1 MINFIGNISWAN
13 NVSFLILKFSVYGAL
28 IGKQKGRNIEIMN
41 SFELLFTCIGDDV
54 IIDRDYYNTKEE
66 QFKLVFSE
74 MDFLG
79 WYTTGDMPNERD
91 IRVHKQL
98 CEINESPVLLKLDP
112 RPKNTEA
119 SLLKHVSMKEFFSY

>member
-1 MINFIGNISWAN
+1 
-13 NVSFLILKFSVYGAL
+13 
-28 IGKQKGRNIEIMN
+28 MN

-54 IIDRDYYNTKEE
+54 IIDRVYYNTKEE
-66 QFKLVFSE
+66 QFKVVFSE

-119 SLLKHVSMKEFFSY
+119 SSLKYISIRRTFALLNVKCI

>member
-1 MINFIGNISWAN
+1 
-13 NVSFLILKFSVYGAL
+13 
-28 IGKQKGRNIEIMN
+28 MN

-66 QFKLVFSE
+66 QFKQVFSE

-91 IRVHKQL
+91 IRVHKQI

-112 RPKNTEA
+112 RPKNTDVRETLHRTID
-119 SLLKHVSMKEFFSY
+119 SYNSKLLYNVTFFTAIICFHVRICN

>member
-1 MINFIGNISWAN
+1 M
-13 NVSFLILKFSVYGAL
+13 YGAL

-54 IIDRDYYNTKEE
+54 IIDRDYYTTKEE
-66 QFKLVFSE
+66 QFKQVFSE

-79 WYTTGDMPNERD
+79 WYTTGDMPTEKD

-112 RPKNTEA
+112 RPKNTEVN
-119 SLLKHVSMKEFFSY
+119 SLEYVFVRKYFFSSFFSIF

>member
-1 MINFIGNISWAN
+1 MTSQINIILLIATKL
-13 NVSFLILKFSVYGAL
+13 FLVYGAL

-41 SFELLFTCIGDDV
+41 SFELLFTCISDDV
-54 IIDRDYYNTKEE
+54 IIDRDYYNIKEE
-66 QFKLVFSE
+66 QFKLVFNE

-112 RPKNTEA
+112 RPKNAEA
-119 SLLKHVSMKEFFSY
+119 SSSNFMSVL